1 MTRFQLKPTG
11 ALDYP
16 NLDEASVKLLT
27 RGDTEKVGVTITP
40 VQENNR
46 LHIDAQ
52 YNESVQEWDKQKDDY
67 LTDIEIPMVHNI
79 DVQASEE
86 ANVDIKDFMES
97 KFINVST
104 EQGTQCCC
112 KCSLLELISENSVCD
127 DTFKVPEG
135 ARFRH
140 ENKYLSANHS
150 SSCQKS
156 VTSFYREL
164 SVSLCYF

>member
-1 MTRFQLKPTG
+1 MITIVDAFSVILCVLYVMPKIPCSALIVVIYTHFQLKPTG

-40 VQENNR
+40 VQESNR
-46 LHIDAQ
+46 LHIDAK
-52 YNESVQEWDKQKDDY
+52 YNESVREWDKQKDDY

-79 DVQASEE
+79 DVQASQE

-104 EQGTQCCC
+104 EQGT
-112 KCSLLELISENSVCD
+112 
-127 DTFKVPEG
+127 
-135 ARFRH
+135 
-140 ENKYLSANHS
+140 
-150 SSCQKS
+150 
-156 VTSFYREL
+156 
-164 SVSLCYF
+164 